1 MACFQAKLVSIW
13 IPKCLTESVLCFN
26 FQVTVELFLRWNKK
40 YKLSFANIFANS
52 FANIANILEIL
63 FTISQFAK
71 FNWIKIK
78 INWFVNRLFRIV
90 KICKYAQNQNGDSLV
105 PTLDFFYKQLY
116 SIL

>member
-1 MACFQAKLVSIW
+1 MSSCFSGEIKS
-13 IPKCLTESVLCFN
+13 TSSVLP
-26 FQVTVELFLRWNKK
+26 TLR
-40 YKLSFANIFANS
+40 
-52 FANIANILEIL
+52 EIL